1 MTQTQLILRHDTKTR
16 ETLQEDYNPIPI
28 MNTDAKTLNKNL
40 ANQIQNC
47 IKRITYQGQLGLNP
61 RNTVGLTFKSHSVL
75 TYKSYSQTEDK
86 TK

>member
-1 MTQTQLILRHDTKTR
+1 
-16 ETLQEDYNPIPI
+16 
-28 MNTDAKTLNKNL
+28 MNTDAKTLKKNL

-75 TYKSYSQTEDK
+75 TYSQTEDK
-86 TK
+86 TKQNDMITLTVQKKHLTKSKVHS